1 VTSDEAPLAV
11 FLQDLAGGGAERVAV
26 NLVNEFGERGVP
38 TDLILVRD
46 SGAYRDSVDPRI
58 RIIRLESRKTL
69 LSIPRLV
76 RYLRTVRPA
85 GLLSFQTHV
94 NVAAVL
100 AHALARV
107 EIPMVVSEHVDP
119 VRGAA
124 DHPAMLVRAAYRI
137 APRVYHNASAV
148 AAVSEGV
155 AREWRALTSLP
166 ETRVLRIYNP
176 IYEPR
181 ILELAEQASG
191 EPWLDDPD
199 VPVIV
204 AAGRLEEQKDVPM
217 LLRAFA
223 LTLRARKCRLVVLG
237 EGQEEARLRAL
248 SRELG
253 IESSLKFVGFRPNPY
268 AFYARAHVFALS
280 SSFEG
285 FGNVLVEA
293 LACGA
298 HIVSTDCPHGP
309 REILEDGR
317 WGRLVA
323 VGDAHA
329 FSGALTEALDTPRPG
344 AGQVRRAEAF
354 SIRSAADEYMRLLR
368 PETNHA

>member
-1 VTSDEAPLAV
+1 
-11 FLQDLAGGGAERVAV
+11 V
-26 NLVNEFGERGVP
+26 NLVNEFAERGMP

-46 SGAYRDSVDPRI
+46 SGPYRDLVDPRI

-76 RYLRTVRPA
+76 RYLRVVRPV
-85 GLLSFQTHV
+85 GLLSSQTHV
-94 NVAAVL
+94 NVVAVV
-100 AHALARV
+100 AHALAGV
-107 EIPMVVSEHVDP
+107 DIPMVVSEHADP
-119 VRGAA
+119 VRYAVH
-124 DHPAMLVRAAYRI
+124 HPLMLVRAAYRI
-137 APRVYHNASAV
+137 APRVYRHASAV
-148 AAVSEGV
+148 VAVSEGV

-166 ETRVLRIYNP
+166 ESRVLTIYNP

-204 AAGRLEEQKDVPM
+204 AAGRLVEEKDLPT

-223 LTLRARKCRLVVLG
+223 RTLRARRCRLVVLG
-237 EGQEEARLRAL
+237 EGGEEARLRAL
-248 SRELG
+248 ARELG
-253 IESSLKFVGFRPNPY
+253 IESSLKLVGFRPNPY

-280 SSFEG
+280 SLVEG

-309 REILEDGR
+309 REILEGGR

-323 VGDAHA
+323 VGDEGA
-329 FSGALTEALDTPRPG
+329 FSDALTEALDTPRPG
-344 AGQVRRAEAF
+344 SRQVRRAEAF
-354 SIRSAADEYMRLLR
+354 GVRSAADEYLRLLR
-368 PETNHA
+368 PETRYA